1 MLSTDL
7 ERAIRQALEDATRR
21 KHEFSGL
28 EHLLLALLDDERT
41 ADVIKHCGGSLSRV
55 RGKLERFLSEE
66 ITPALQDEDEV
77 EAEDADDTDQD
88 DQDEDEAEDEDE
100 VADPQRA
107 QPTLGF
113 ARVVQRAINHVV
125 GAGRSEATGPNVLV
139 AMFSEPESHAVHFL
153 REEGISRLDVVSY
166 MSHGISKLLPAKQSG
181 SPGAVPPAADDEA
194 GSETAADPLAAYAVN
209 LNERAR
215 AGEIDPLIGRRL
227 EIQRALHV
235 LARRRKNS
243 PLLVGDAGVGKT
255 AIVEGL
261 ARRIE
266 MGKAPPALKGT
277 TIYALDMGALVAG
290 TRYRGDFEER
300 FKAVLKAL
308 EEKENAVVFI
318 DELHT
323 IVGAGAASGGAM
335 DASNLLKPMLSSGR
349 LRCIGTTTHKEYRS
363 YIEKDRALAR
373 RFQAIEVNEP
383 SPDETI
389 QVLRGLRGRYEDFH
403 GVVYTDRSL
412 RAAVDLSSRHL
423 TDRKLP
429 DKAIDLIDEAG
440 ARKKL
445 LRRKVQ
451 EDNPADDKA
460 SQADERADE
469 PAGKQAGKQADKQD
483 GQARQGNRAKDGAT
497 PTVRVKDIEVVVAT
511 MARIP
516 PKRVASDDRERLRNL
531 ENELKAKIFGQD
543 PAVERVAHAIRMNRA
558 GLGAPGRPIGSFLFA
573 GPTGVGKTELA
584 KQLAEIL
591 GISFVRF
598 DMSEYME
605 RHTVSRLIGAPP
617 GYVGF
622 DQGGLLTDAIH
633 KTPHSVLLLD
643 EIEKAHPD
651 LFNILLQIMDHG
663 ALTDN
668 NGRSSDFRHV
678 VLIMTSNVGARDLSR
693 RLPGFNQGERFGDS
707 DEAFKRLFSPE
718 FRNRLDAKVDFAP
731 LDPRVMGQI
740 VDKFIVELSAQLADR
755 KVTLTLTE
763 AARALLAEK
772 GFDPFNGARP
782 LGRVI
787 QDLVKRP
794 LTDELLFGQLASGGQ
809 VQVDAADGALTFNYQ
824 RAPQRVP

>member
-1 MLSTDL
+1 MLSTEL

-28 EHLLLALLDDERT
+28 EHLLLALLDDEKT
-41 ADVIKHCGGSLSRV
+41 ADVIKHCGGSVSRM
-55 RGKLERFLSEE
+55 REKLERFLSKEVKRIAE
-66 ITPALQDEDEV
+66 IG
-77 EAEDADDTDQD
+77 ADDQPEDQD
-88 DQDEDEAEDEDE
+88 DEDAEIDSDDDE
-100 VADPQRA
+100 RA

-113 ARVVQRAINHVV
+113 ARVIQRAINHVV

-139 AMFSEPESHAVHFL
+139 AMFSEPESHAVFFL
-153 REEGISRLDVVSY
+153 NEEGITRLDVVSHL
-166 MSHGISKLLPAKQSG
+166 SHGVSKLLPAKPAGGAG
-181 SPGAVPPAADDEA
+181 SVPPAAGEDG

-215 AGEIDPLIGRRL
+215 AGEIDPLIGRGL
-227 EIQRALHV
+227 EIERALHV

-266 MGKAPPALKGT
+266 LGEAPPALAGT
-277 TIYALDMGALVAG
+277 VIYALDMGSLVAG

-308 EEKENAVVFI
+308 EEKPNSVVFI

-335 DASNLLKPMLSSGR
+335 DASNLLKPLLSSGR

-373 RFQAIEVNEP
+373 RFQTIEVGEP
-383 SPDETI
+383 NIDDAVKI
-389 QVLRGLRGRYEDFH
+389 LRGLRGRYEEFH
-403 GVVYTDRSL
+403 GVTYTDQAL
-412 RAAVDLSSRHL
+412 RAAVELSTRHL

-429 DKAIDLIDEAG
+429 DKAIDLVDEAG

-445 LRRKVQ
+445 LKRR
-451 EDNPADDKA
+451 
-460 SQADERADE
+460 
-469 PAGKQAGKQADKQD
+469 
-483 GQARQGNRAKDGAT
+483 GQAAVGSDGDEK
-497 PTVRVKDIEVVVAT
+497 PSNDGDKKPGRKPKVKVHDIEAVVAT

-516 PKRVASDDRERLRNL
+516 PKQVASDDRERLRNL
-531 ENELKAKIFGQD
+531 EGELKAKIFGQD
-543 PAVERVAHAIRMNRA
+543 PAVERVAQAIRMNRA
-558 GLGAPGRPIGSFLFA
+558 GLGMPTRPIGSFLFA

-584 KQLAEIL
+584 KQLAEVL
-591 GISFVRF
+591 GIQFLRF

-633 KTPHSVLLLD
+633 KAPHAVLLLD

-668 NGRSSDFRHV
+668 NGRSSDFRHI

-693 RLPGFNQGERFGDS
+693 RLPGFNQGEKFGDS
-707 DEAFKRLFSPE
+707 DEAYRRLFSPE

-740 VDKFIVELSAQLADR
+740 VDKFVVELEKQLGER
-755 KVTLTLTE
+755 HVTIGLTE
-763 AARALLAEK
+763 AARKYLAEK
-772 GFDPFNGARP
+772 GFDPLNGARP

-787 QDLVKRP
+787 QDEVKRP
-794 LTDELLFGQLASGGQ
+794 LTDELLFGHLVNGGS
-809 VQVDAADGALTFNYQ
+809 VTVDHVDGKLTFGYGP
-824 RAPQRVP
+824 RVDVAPASSSADKPSRPKKVLEPV